1 MRSSEGGRQDTWEVN
16 ETELKL
22 IRHVKVWRNEML
34 DPRIKLANRM
44 PVPVLRLTGERLT
57 HKVYRDGSTVT
68 VRDVNFLTM
77 TNTRPRDEKDW
88 RGRVEFGLTHK
99 PQRRHVRKSVPRP
112 HDPMAGKPPPSAN
125 ADIAEMEHK
134 SETAPRVRARTGEEP
149 EELERKMRASRNV
162 EEHELE
168 NALRSLPQHG
178 EKMKELLLRLFN
190 LEDPETAAQRTADR
204 WIILPRYWIR
214 MHHEMRDCYFHPDD
228 VDSPVDGLLSDQLW
242 GDRYTMFFD
251 SSDPTMIDT
260 GYQNE
265 WADIELPDGSVK
277 KCENPRGPTGHRWT
291 GYTLFVPL
299 DRPIAGEN
307 AEQETEDRSAV
318 KPKMLKVPG
327 EPSENERRLHE
338 LTHLPYRDW
347 CEHCVKTK
355 GRQSHAVK
363 KKNDRQPVIQ
373 IDFSVMATENDLPKR
388 TILNATDVQTGYSM
402 AVVLPS
408 KGSVE
413 KVCGC

>member
-1 MRSSEGGRQDTWEVN
+1 M
-16 ETELKL
+16 
-22 IRHVKVWRNEML
+22 
-34 DPRIKLANRM
+34 
-44 PVPVLRLTGERLT
+44 
-57 HKVYRDGSTVT
+57 
-68 VRDVNFLTM
+68 
-77 TNTRPRDEKDW
+77 
-88 RGRVEFGLTHK
+88 
-99 PQRRHVRKSVPRP
+99 
-112 HDPMAGKPPPSAN
+112 
-125 ADIAEMEHK
+125 
-134 SETAPRVRARTGEEP
+134 
-149 EELERKMRASRNV
+149 SRNV

-260 GYQNE
+260 GHQNE

-299 DRPIAGEN
+299 DRPTAGEN

-347 CEHCVKTK
+347 CEHCVKLK
-355 GRQSHAVK
+355 GRQSHAVKK

-373 IDFSVMATENDLPKR
+373 IDFSFMATENDLPKR

-413 KVCGC
+413 KYAVAELRNFVFEIGRTFGIVQYDKEAPLKTMARDLCKVVGGMSMRSAPTGHSQSQGSVGNAQRTLYGQLRTLHCCLKWKCPLE